1 MLEHTIEGCQCEGK
15 RCSKCKEVKCYA
27 AFPSDKRKAS
37 GITSPC
43 LTCKRARQNLRRAGN
58 VEQARAKQREYRSTH
73 VEQVR
78 AYHKSY
84 KKNHAEDLNAKERD
98 RYHKSAEQINAA
110 RRQLRH
116 ENAEQA
122 RAYHREYRRI
132 HAEHTNELQ
141 RSYYHTP
148 DQKAQ
153 KQAYYRENAKRI
165 KDLRKVHQKTHSEQI
180 KKYRTRRY
188 QENAEQFKAQKRDY
202 YEENV
207 ELIREKKRNHRRA
220 HPELYAGADK
230 AKFAKRRTLE
240 TQAGGSY
247 TKQEWQEL
255 CIKYSYR
262 CLCCGKQEPEIK
274 LVADHVIPVTQM
286 GTSNIDNIQPL
297 CGSCNSKKHNK
308 FIDYRR

>member
-1 MLEHTIEGCQCEGK
+1 
-15 RCSKCKEVKCYA
+15 
-27 AFPSDKRKAS
+27 
-37 GITSPC
+37 
-43 LTCKRARQNLRRAGN
+43 
-58 VEQARAKQREYRSTH
+58 
-73 VEQVR
+73 
-78 AYHKSY
+78 
-84 KKNHAEDLNAKERD
+84 
-98 RYHKSAEQINAA
+98 
-110 RRQLRH
+110 
-116 ENAEQA
+116 
-122 RAYHREYRRI
+122 
-132 HAEHTNELQ
+132 
-141 RSYYHTP
+141 
-148 DQKAQ
+148 
-153 KQAYYRENAKRI
+153 
-165 KDLRKVHQKTHSEQI
+165 
-180 KKYRTRRY
+180 
-188 QENAEQFKAQKRDY
+188 RDY

-207 ELIREKKRNHRRA
+207 DVIREKKRNHRRA

-230 AKFAKRRTLE
+230 AKFAKRRTRE